1 MTRRGLV
8 AVVTVTIGWAASAP
22 AATSSVPPRLASTS
36 ASKQGAG
43 ELAPVPPEGDA
54 DRERT
59 VRMQAALREIL
70 AESALRRTRVGI
82 RVMEARTGR
91 LLFEKRGTT
100 LMDPASNQK
109 VLATTTA
116 LMRLGADWRFRTELA
131 GPEPDGEGVV
141 AGDVI
146 LRGSG
151 DPTVTSADL
160 TAMASWLAAR
170 GARRID
176 GAIVADPRRI
186 GSDQPAAADDDA
198 GDEVASATDDT
209 GEAPQ
214 RVSPRAPLVVNHGLM
229 SIRVRPG
236 ASVGWPAEVTTAP
249 SGESFVLRNAART
262 KAGGK
267 TRVSVRL
274 SLAGARIQVEI
285 AGKIALGHG
294 ALVFR
299 RRVPQQALYSAVL
312 LRAALEA
319 AGIAVRDA
327 SRSGAP
333 PQRAKAAPL
342 TLLARHESAPL
353 VVLLRR
359 INKDSDNDHA
369 ERVLETAGAEVFGGA
384 PTTDKGLRL
393 LREVIGE
400 LGLPP
405 GSYVPRNGSGLG
417 HANRITADAMADL
430 LRALYLD
437 PRVGPELMQ
446 SLSVGGIDGTTRNR
460 FKGTLA
466 ARRVRAKTGTLA
478 GKSCL
483 SGLVGDGPDVLA
495 FSILV
500 QGLHGRHSLGAVRG
514 AQVSCVNAM
523 MRYVREAHARPGAPG
538 EAVPGAPPVTDV
550 EAGEEVSATEGEAT
564 EGETPTAEDPV
575 DSLLRQEQ
583 KERAKE
589 EAEGAEAPTATARA
603 ASPRGRRPRSRRPRS
618 RRPRSRRRRRVRRRL
633 SADGAEIRT
642 RGAAPTRRPRSK
654 LKPRVKPKLKLAR
667 ETRNEIRTPRASFPR
682 AACIVCAVA
691 SRRPQRWV
699 ATRDR
704 VPPPQGRRER
714 AHRAVGDRQGRQVHA
729 RRGPRPRVAG
739 HVPRPGH
746 RRLRVRP
753 VQERARG
760 ARAHRARPRG
770 RGVLCRR
777 RGRRARV
784 RDHERPAAR
793 RGVGPRH
800 RR

>member
-1 MTRRGLV
+1 V
-8 AVVTVTIGWAASAP
+8 AFLIATVGWAAAAP
-22 AATSSVPPRLASTS
+22 AATSSSSEKQTKKDATAKDTTS
-36 ASKQGAG
+36 I
-43 ELAPVPPEGDA
+43 EVAPIPPENDA
-54 DRERT
+54 DHDRT

-70 AESALRRTRVGI
+70 AEGALRRTRVGI

-91 LLFEKRGTT
+91 LIYEKRGTT

-116 LMRLGADWRFRTELA
+116 LVRLGADWRFRTELS
-131 GPEPDGEGVV
+131 GPAPDAEGVI
-141 AGDVI
+141 AGDLF

-160 TAMASWLAAR
+160 SAMASWLEAR

-186 GSDQPAAADDDA
+186 GSDQAAADDDETDD
-198 GDEVASATDDT
+198 GASADDT

-214 RVSPRAPLVVNHGLM
+214 RVGPRAPLVVNHGLM

-236 ASVGWPAEVTTAP
+236 ASAGWAAEVTTAP
-249 SGESFVLRNAART
+249 SGESFVIRNGART
-262 KAGGK
+262 KASGR

-285 AGKIALGHG
+285 AGKIALGHRP
-294 ALVFR
+294 LVFR
-299 RRVPQQALYSAVL
+299 RRVPQQSLYSAVL

-319 AGIAVRDA
+319 AGIAVRDPA
-327 SRSGAP
+327 RIGAP
-333 PQRAKAAPL
+333 SARTKGPL

-384 PTTDKGLRL
+384 PTTEKGLRL

-437 PRVGPELMQ
+437 PRVGPELLQ

-500 QGLHGRHSLGAVRG
+500 QGLRGRHSLGAVRG

-523 MRYVREAHARPGAPG
+523 MRYVREAHGGAAAG
-538 EAVPGAPPVTDV
+538 EGMPGAPPVTDI
-550 EAGEEVSATEGEAT
+550 EAGEEISATEGEAT
-564 EGETPTAEDPV
+564 EAETPTAEDPV
-575 DSLLRQEQ
+575 DALLRQEQ

-589 EAEGAEAPTATARA
+589 EAAGVEAAGAAAPGPAASKGAPTATKGAPA
-603 ASPRGRRPRSRRPRS
+603 APKGASIPACCQAPASPSPKP
-618 RRPRSRRRRRVRRRL
+618 P
-633 SADGAEIRT
+633 
-642 RGAAPTRRPRSK
+642 APA
-654 LKPRVKPKLKLAR
+654 PKR
-667 ETRNEIRTPRASFPR
+667 
-682 AACIVCAVA
+682 
-691 SRRPQRWV
+691 
-699 ATRDR
+699 
-704 VPPPQGRRER
+704 
-714 AHRAVGDRQGRQVHA
+714 
-729 RRGPRPRVAG
+729 
-739 HVPRPGH
+739 
-746 RRLRVRP
+746 
-753 VQERARG
+753 
-760 ARAHRARPRG
+760 
-770 RGVLCRR
+770 
-777 RGRRARV
+777 
-784 RDHERPAAR
+784 
-793 RGVGPRH
+793 
-800 RR
+800 

>member
-1 MTRRGLV
+1 MRGQAMNAPRAALV
-8 AVVTVTIGWAASAP
+8 ALGALGLAWAGAVPAAAS
-22 AATSSVPPRLASTS
+22 S
-36 ASKQGAG
+36 ASDKSGKKESPKESVT

-54 DRERT
+54 DRDRT

-70 AESALRRTRVGI
+70 SESALRRTRVGI

-116 LMRLGADWRFRTELA
+116 LVRLGADWRFRTELS
-131 GPEPDGEGVV
+131 GPPPDADGII
-141 AGDVI
+141 AGDLV

-160 TAMASWLAAR
+160 AAMANWLAAR
-170 GARRID
+170 GVRRVD
-176 GAIVADPRRI
+176 GAVIADPRRI
-186 GSDQPAAADDDA
+186 GSDQAAADDEDG
-198 GDEVASATDDT
+198 GDEAGSDDT
-209 GEAPQ
+209 GEAPKS
-214 RVSPRAPLVVNHGLM
+214 VSPRAPLVVNHGLM

-236 ASVGWPAEVTTAP
+236 ASADWPAEVTTAP
-249 SGESFVLRNAART
+249 SGESFVIRNGART
-262 KAGGK
+262 KPGGR

-274 SLAGARIQVEI
+274 SLSGAHIQVEI
-285 AGKIALGHG
+285 AGKIALGHRP
-294 ALVFR
+294 LVFR
-299 RRVPQQALYSAVL
+299 RRVPQQSLYSAVL
-312 LRAALEA
+312 LRAALES
-319 AGIAVRDA
+319 AGIAVRDP
-327 SRSGAP
+327 SRAAVPAQRSKGP
-333 PQRAKAAPL
+333 PA

-369 ERVLETAGAEVFGGA
+369 ERVLETAGAEVYGGA

-500 QGLHGRHSLGAVRG
+500 QGLRGRHSLGAVRG

-523 MRYVREAHARPGAPG
+523 MRYVREAHGAGSAG
-538 EAVPGAPPVTDV
+538 ESAPGAPPVTDI
-550 EAGEEVSATEGEAT
+550 EAGEEISASEGEAV
-564 EGETPTAEDPV
+564 EPETPTAEDPV
-575 DSLLRQEQ
+575 DALLRQEQ
-583 KERAKE
+583 KDRAKE
-589 EAEGAEAPTATARA
+589 EAASEAPTAGPA
-603 ASPRGRRPRSRRPRS
+603 
-618 RRPRSRRRRRVRRRL
+618 
-633 SADGAEIRT
+633 
-642 RGAAPTRRPRSK
+642 
-654 LKPRVKPKLKLAR
+654 
-667 ETRNEIRTPRASFPR
+667 
-682 AACIVCAVA
+682 
-691 SRRPQRWV
+691 
-699 ATRDR
+699 
-704 VPPPQGRRER
+704 PPPQSP
-714 AHRAVGDRQGRQVHA
+714 ATAPKTPPA
-729 RRGPRPRVAG
+729 PKPAK
-739 HVPRPGH
+739 VP
-746 RRLRVRP
+746 
-753 VQERARG
+753 A
-760 ARAHRARPRG
+760 
-770 RGVLCRR
+770 
-777 RGRRARV
+777 
-784 RDHERPAAR
+784 PAAR
-793 RGVGPRH
+793 
-800 RR
+800 

>member
-1 MTRRGLV
+1 VSGRRLAPLV
-8 AVVTVTIGWAASAP
+8 HALELALLVVATAWAASAP
-22 AATSSVPPRLASTS
+22 AATSTVTRRLAS
-36 ASKQGAG
+36 ASGAKVG
-43 ELAPVPPEGDA
+43 AATARVLETAPVPPEGDA

-82 RVMEARTGR
+82 RVVEARTGR
-91 LLFEKRGTT
+91 LIFEQRGTT

-116 LMRLGADWRFRTELA
+116 LMRLGADWRYRTELQ
-131 GPEPDGEGVV
+131 GPEPDADGVLP
-141 AGDVI
+141 GDVV

-160 TAMASWLAAR
+160 AAMAAALAQR

-176 GAIVADPRRI
+176 GAVLADPRRI
-186 GSDQPAAADDDA
+186 GSEQPAVADDDEA
-198 GDEVASATDDT
+198 DEDSGAADDT

-236 ASVGWPAEVTTAP
+236 ASAGWPAEVTTAP
-249 SGESFVLRNAART
+249 AGESFVIHNGART

-274 SLAGARIQVEI
+274 SLAGAHIQVELT
-285 AGKIALGHG
+285 GRIALGHR

-319 AGIAVRDA
+319 AGVAVRDPPRVGVPPSPRGGRA
-327 SRSGAP
+327 SPSSST
-333 PQRAKAAPL
+333 

-369 ERVLETAGAEVFGGA
+369 ERVLETTGAEVYGGA
-384 PTTDKGLRL
+384 ATTEKGLRV

-437 PRVGPELMQ
+437 PRVGPELVQ

-500 QGLHGRHSLGAVRG
+500 QGLRGRHSLGAVRG

-523 MRYVREAHARPGAPG
+523 MRYVRDARGAPG
-538 EAVPGAPPVTDV
+538 QPGEGAPPAVDI
-550 EAGEEVSATEGEAT
+550 EAGEEISATEGEAT
-564 EGETPTAEDPV
+564 EGETPMAEDPV
-575 DSLLRQEQ
+575 DALLRQEQ

-589 EAEGAEAPTATARA
+589 EAAGLAAAAATA
-603 ASPRGRRPRSRRPRS
+603 P
-618 RRPRSRRRRRVRRRL
+618 
-633 SADGAEIRT
+633 SAPGA
-642 RGAAPTRRPRSK
+642 
-654 LKPRVKPKLKLAR
+654 
-667 ETRNEIRTPRASFPR
+667 
-682 AACIVCAVA
+682 
-691 SRRPQRWV
+691 
-699 ATRDR
+699 
-704 VPPPQGRRER
+704 PPP
-714 AHRAVGDRQGRQVHA
+714 
-729 RRGPRPRVAG
+729 
-739 HVPRPGH
+739 
-746 RRLRVRP
+746 RP
-753 VQERARG
+753 VQSA
-760 ARAHRARPRG
+760 PSTPPQK
-770 RGVLCRR
+770 
-777 RGRRARV
+777 RV
-784 RDHERPAAR
+784 PAPVA
-793 RGVGPRH
+793 PH
-800 RR
+800 